1 MTFSQSHLDA
11 LQLGLSNERARLAAA
26 KTDGERAL
34 RTGWVRQLENQ
45 VADELALEADGVY
58 EPVLADM
65 DDEALLRE
73 LGL

>member
-1 MTFSQSHLDA
+1 MDTSHLAA
-11 LQLGLSNERARLAAA
+11 LETGLSHERSRLAAA

-34 RTGWVRQLENQ
+34 RTQWVRQLENQ
-45 VADELALEADGVY
+45 VRDERAVLGLT

-65 DDEALLRE
+65 TDAELLAE

>member
-1 MTFSQSHLDA
+1 MTHLDA

-34 RTGWVRQLENQ
+34 RTQWVRQLENQ
-45 VADELALEADGVY
+45 VADELAMEADGVY
-58 EPVLADM
+58 EAAGQDDM

>member
-1 MTFSQSHLDA
+1 MTHLDA

-34 RTGWVRQLENQ
+34 RTQWVRQLENQ
-45 VADELALEADGVY
+45 VCDELALEADGVY